1 MVITHSLSPFQLIN
15 LLIKVRFDIVAV
27 SPMLFA
33 VTLVPESFRTIFK
46 YIEVVVNFI
55 YVSNVLA

>member
-46 YIEVVVNFI
+46 YTVVVVNFI
-55 YVSNVLA
+55 

>member
-27 SPMLFA
+27 SPMLFG
-33 VTLVPESFRTIFK
+33 VTLVPESLRTIFK
-46 YIEVVVNFI
+46 YIVVVVNFK
-55 YVSNVLA
+55 YQTF